1 MDLHFI
7 LLDMSVDSLV
17 RERSARVA
25 LIAGTESSRRS
36 QTRARVGRVRLRS
49 LAVSGPV
56 WHNYVE
62 VGMTA

>member
-17 RERSARVA
+17 REWSARVA

-36 QTRARVGRVRLRS
+36 QTRARVGRVRFRS
-49 LAVSGPV
+49 LAVSGRV